1 MATEEFEQTNFGW
14 QLQQLQQQ
22 LGEWIELEFS
32 RRNLPDWSLP
42 DWLKNL
48 SLPSWLLK
56 AVFWGIVAFLV
67 IWIGWQ
73 LWRVWGSSLT
83 ALSGKLR
90 NLDQQ
95 ATTKVSEL
103 TVSEW
108 LKRSQIFQRQ
118 GNYAEACRCLYMAML
133 QQLNDS
139 DIVPHQPSRTD
150 GEYLQLIQNLPQ
162 YRSYETLL
170 TTHQKAC
177 FGNTEI
183 RAVEFEQCQQAYRT
197 ISD

>member
-1 MATEEFEQTNFGW
+1 MATKEFEQTNFGW
-14 QLQQLQQQ
+14 QLQQLQRQ
-22 LGEWIELEFS
+22 LGEWVELQFS
-32 RRNLPDWSLP
+32 KRNLEDWSLP

-48 SLPSWLLK
+48 SFPSWLSK
-56 AVFWGIVAFLV
+56 AVFWGIVAFLL
-67 IWIGWQ
+67 IWISWQ
-73 LWRVWGSSLT
+73 LWRVWGSSLS
-83 ALSGKLR
+83 AIPRKLR
-90 NLDQQ
+90 NLDRQP
-95 ATTKVSEL
+95 TTISEL
-103 TVSEW
+103 TVSDW

-139 DIVPHQPSRTD
+139 GIVPHQPSRTD

-177 FGNTEI
+177 FSNTEI

-197 ISD
+197 IND